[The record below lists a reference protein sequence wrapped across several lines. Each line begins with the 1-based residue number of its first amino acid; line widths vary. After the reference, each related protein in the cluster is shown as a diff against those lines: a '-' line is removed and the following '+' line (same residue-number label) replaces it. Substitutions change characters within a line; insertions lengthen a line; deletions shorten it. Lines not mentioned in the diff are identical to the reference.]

1 VIEVDGVEWGR
12 PDELAPQFAHVTAR
26 NVYDWI
32 RDGIIPAGQVR
43 RVGRAMWTT
52 WDAVDRAVDRTSNR
66 GRRRTGGLA
75 PIGSSPQPS

>member
-52 WDAVDRAVDRTSNR
+52 WDAVDRAVDADLEPRSPPDR
-66 GRRRTGGLA
+66 WPRPGRK
-75 PIGSSPQPS
+75 